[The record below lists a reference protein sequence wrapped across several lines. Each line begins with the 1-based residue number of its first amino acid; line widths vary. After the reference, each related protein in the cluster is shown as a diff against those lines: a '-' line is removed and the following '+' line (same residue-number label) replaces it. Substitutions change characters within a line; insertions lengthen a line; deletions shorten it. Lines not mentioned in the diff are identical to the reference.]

1 MGASTNY
8 RDINIHNY
16 LRELNCSQCK
26 QPFTEQDLKEDNF
39 SLWWDTSNDIE
50 FFKKSLIN
58 SSWYWLGVNIR
69 DITHKLITSETIE
82 DYYNCP
88 EIEDM
93 DEAEIEKHEEIP
105 EEKEAKC

>member
-16 LRELNCSQCK
+16 LRELDCSQCS

-50 FFKKSLIN
+50 FKPLGRN
-58 SSWYWLGVNIR
+58 WHWLGVIVK
-69 DITHKLITSETIE
+69 DITHKLITSETID

-88 EIEDM
+88 DLVEGEDIEELKEM
-93 DEAEIEKHEEIP
+93 PETKEVIHE
-105 EEKEAKC
+105 